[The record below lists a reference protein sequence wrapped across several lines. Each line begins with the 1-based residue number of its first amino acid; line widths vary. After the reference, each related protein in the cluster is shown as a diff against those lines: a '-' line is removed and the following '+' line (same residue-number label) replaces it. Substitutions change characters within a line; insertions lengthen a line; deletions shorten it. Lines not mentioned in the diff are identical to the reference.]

1 MKYTNEMVNRLKEV
15 AEELYF
21 DYEMIGIRVQDV
33 PFELGEINH
42 LSHVWDDGEDTGEEL
57 CGICVIDYKEIESL
71 VERQRK
77 GFCGGYPGTHVA
89 IIAGNYGMSGEDFG
103 ELIIEDAEV
112 IEILA

>member
-1 MKYTNEMVNRLKEV
+1 MKYTNEMVARLKEV

-21 DYEMIGIRVQDV
+21 DYEIIGIRVQDV

-42 LSHVWDDGEDTGEEL
+42 LSHVWCDGEDTGEEL
-57 CGICVIDYKEIESL
+57 CGICVIDYRGLDRI
-71 VERQRK
+71 VEGQRN
-77 GFCGGYPGTHVA
+77 GFCGGYPGTHVS
-89 IIAGNYGMSGEDFG
+89 IIAGNRGMCGEDFG